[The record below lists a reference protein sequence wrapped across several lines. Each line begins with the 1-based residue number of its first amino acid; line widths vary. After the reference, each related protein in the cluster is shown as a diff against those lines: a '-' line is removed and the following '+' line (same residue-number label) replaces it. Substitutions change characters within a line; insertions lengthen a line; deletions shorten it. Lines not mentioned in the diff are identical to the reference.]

1 MYGKCR
7 IKGLSKLLHRMYSM
21 LLCVEY
27 IGVSFPGLKH
37 YYFTRKYSFSSSSLC
52 RKPDLFLCLLFKV
65 SIPNCMSLNTFYFLM
80 AIRHGEIQMHLCFL
94 QPCLYCV
101 SVLFTVNIQCVY
113 MYEYDSTIHQQMFSF
128 VLDSV

>member
-1 MYGKCR
+1 MQNKGAFEAATQDVQHAIMCR
-7 IKGLSKLLHRMYSM
+7 VHW
-21 LLCVEY
+21 
-27 IGVSFPGLKH
+27 SFIPSLKH

-101 SVLFTVNIQCVY
+101 SVLFTVNIQSVY